1 VDSIPALLLAFGLFL
16 AGFAC
21 VAVEVFVIPGFGFI
35 GILGAI
41 ILVGDIVYAWLTL
54 GPVAGLVILA
64 ASLGCTVASVW
75 VMMNTRLGKRFK
87 LEKNLKGSASA
98 VSVGREDLVGREGVA
113 ATTLRPS
120 GVALVDDERVD
131 VSADGEFIEKG
142 ARIRVVEVRGPRI
155 VVEEIESADG

>member
-1 VDSIPALLLAFGLFL
+1 
-16 AGFAC
+16 
-21 VAVEVFVIPGFGFI
+21 
-35 GILGAI
+35 
-41 ILVGDIVYAWLTL
+41 
-54 GPVAGLVILA
+54 
-64 ASLGCTVASVW
+64 
-75 VMMNTRLGKRFK
+75 MMNTRLGKRFK